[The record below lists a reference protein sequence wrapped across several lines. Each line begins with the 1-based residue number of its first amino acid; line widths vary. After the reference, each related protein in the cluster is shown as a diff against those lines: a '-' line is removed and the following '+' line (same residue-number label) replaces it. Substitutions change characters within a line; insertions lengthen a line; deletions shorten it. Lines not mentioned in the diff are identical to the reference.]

1 MAVVALRSCC
11 IESLFSLDDLDPDC
25 GLAFGRALG
34 VGVDGRLT
42 GVFLFSF
49 SLLSGAC
56 PGCEEEVFS
65 CDVHRSC

>member
-1 MAVVALRSCC
+1 MAVVASRSCC
-11 IESLFSLDDLDPDC
+11 IESLFSPLDDLDPDC

-56 PGCEEEVFS
+56 PGCEEEAFS
-65 CDVHRSC
+65 L